1 MQVICD
7 DRGFVQSFAFVG
19 NLVNGIE
26 VADPETLD
34 LFTQQHFAFRLED
47 GKLVHDATEYENRK
61 AEEQKEEYRRRR
73 ETECFSVINRGQLW
87 YEGVSLSQLL
97 ELRSWYKAWLNVTE
111 TMVVPERPSWLT

>member
-34 LFTQQHFAFRLED
+34 LFTQQHFAFRLEN

-61 AEEQKEEYRRRR
+61 TEEQKEEYRRRR

-97 ELRSWYKAWLNVTE
+97 ELRSWYKAWLNVTD

>member
-7 DRGFVQSFAFVG
+7 NRGFVQSFAFIG
-19 NLVNGIE
+19 NLVDGVE
-26 VADPETLD
+26 TPEPADLE
-34 LFTQQHFAFRLED
+34 QFAQRSYAYRVD
-47 GKLVHDATEYENRK
+47 GGQLVYDPQEYETHQT
-61 AEEQKEEYRRRR
+61 EEQKEEYRRRR

-111 TMVVPERPSWLT
+111 TMVVPEKPTWLT

>member
-26 VADPETLD
+26 VAAPEKLD
-34 LFTQQHFAFRLED
+34 LFTQQHYAYRIED
-47 GKLVHDATEYENRK
+47 GKLVYDAAEYETHK
-61 AEEQKEEYRRRR
+61 TEEQKEEYRRRR

-87 YEGVSLSQLL
+87 YESVSLSQLL
-97 ELRSWYKAWLNVTE
+97 ELRAWYKAWLNVTE
-111 TMVVPERPSWLT
+111 TMVVPEKPTWLT

>member
-111 TMVVPERPSWLT
+111 TMVVPEKPTWLT

>member
-61 AEEQKEEYRRRR
+61 TEEQKEEYRRRR

-97 ELRSWYKAWLNVTE
+97 ELRAWYKAWLNVTE
-111 TMVVPERPSWLT
+111 TMVVPEKPTWIT

>member
-34 LFTQQHFAFRLED
+34 LFTQQHFAFRLEN

-61 AEEQKEEYRRRR
+61 SEEQKEEYRRRR

-87 YEGVSLSQLL
+87 YESVSLSQLL
-97 ELRSWYKAWLNVTE
+97 ELRSWYKAWLNVTD

>member
-61 AEEQKEEYRRRR
+61 TEEQKEEYRRRR

-97 ELRSWYKAWLNVTE
+97 ELRSWYKAWLNVTD

>member
-34 LFTQQHFAFRLED
+34 LFTQQHFAFRLEN